1 MFRTFTLSALLAAA
15 LAAGEARA
23 RDSEPPEVAQ
33 LRRELTQGCFA
44 RSGQA
49 PSFGPEFLRV
59 ANLSPDG
66 VRDFVVDASA
76 MHCPGAAGA
85 FCRGSACPVQVFV
98 SVPGG
103 HRRVFDAFVE
113 GVAVRPSGD
122 RDVVVFGNRA
132 MGWDGSRFAQ
142 VAMPAAPAAP
152 SAPPPPV
159 AQGLPATPGKW
170 RLETQ
175 ARPTALGEAPG
186 QMRSLA
192 LFCDGPLSPMI
203 EAEFRSPMPARVEIA
218 FEAGGQ
224 RLAATFLRQNPYEA
238 VWRADAHAAP
248 ELARL
253 LSGAAGAVEIA
264 LDGFPQGLLGLE
276 GAAASIRTAMTRCL
290 RLGAR

>member
-1 MFRTFTLSALLAAA
+1 
-15 LAAGEARA
+15 
-23 RDSEPPEVAQ
+23 
-33 LRRELTQGCFA
+33 
-44 RSGQA
+44 
-49 PSFGPEFLRV
+49 
-59 ANLSPDG
+59 
-66 VRDFVVDASA
+66 
-76 MHCPGAAGA
+76 
-85 FCRGSACPVQVFV
+85 
-98 SVPGG
+98 
-103 HRRVFDAFVE
+103 
-113 GVAVRPSGD
+113 
-122 RDVVVFGNRA
+122 
-132 MGWDGSRFAQ
+132 
-142 VAMPAAPAAP
+142 
-152 SAPPPPV
+152 
-159 AQGLPATPGKW
+159 
-170 RLETQ
+170 
-175 ARPTALGEAPG
+175 
-186 QMRSLA
+186 MRSLA